1 MPTLVPADPKQAL
14 KDNMVFLRAYAKRV
28 IVEKDESL
36 TPLGDVKTALVQ
48 DVWDAGQSY
57 GLTERDLVVLIYQG
71 VFSGSDSRAAIHG
84 H

>member
-1 MPTLVPADPKQAL
+1 MPILVPADPQQAIR
-14 KDNMVFLRAYAKRV
+14 DNLVFLREYAKRV

-48 DVWDAGQSY
+48 DVWNAGRSY

-71 VFSGSDSRAAIHG
+71 VFSGSG
-84 H
+84 